1 MANTR
6 KDHKALLKTFG
17 IKEPRVLVAIPNKV
31 SKRMRKKFKSHSS
44 NHWDILR
51 RFHPK
56 LFFNLISK
64 LKGKK

>member
-17 IKEPRVLVAIPNKV
+17 IGESHVLVIPPNKV
-31 SKRMRKKFKSHSS
+31 SKRMRRKFKTHGK
-44 NHWDILR
+44 NHWDILQ

-56 LFFNLISK
+56 LFFSLISK
-64 LKGKK
+64 LKGK